1 VAVSGVVFVLSLA
14 RQAYALR
21 LFSKR
26 GGQCRQLCYHITAGA
41 VGWGIAGGASCLA
54 LISMLHLSPMA
65 AASMTIL
72 AAAGGDKYTDS
83 GRGLA
88 RVIGIIAL
96 RSAMPN
102 ASWLEVI
109 RTFESGHI
117 SRSSDSQ
124 SKLQPSPQDSD
135 ISTPPSE
142 STKESS
148 STSESG
154 KNDNES

>member
-109 RTFESGHI
+109 RTFESGHS
-117 SRSSDSQ
+117 SRPSDLQ
-124 SKLQPSPQDSD
+124 SKSQPSQEDSD
-135 ISTPPSE
+135 TSGPPSKN
-142 STKESS
+142 TNESS
-148 STSESG
+148 ISDNSKS
-154 KNDNES
+154 NDNES